1 MLFSGYIV
9 GYLFLAGTGSG
20 AFFVA
25 VCCCALDAL
34 QKNRESERVVMW
46 SQIGFILAP
55 CFMIVASLFLLLDL
69 GNASRIWQIMLSP
82 FQSVMSVGAWLVA
95 LFTFVSGAL
104 AIAGMVWREIPQAFM
119 RVCCV
124 LGIFL
129 AFGVMSYT
137 GLLLADMV
145 GVDFWRTPLL
155 VVLFV
160 VSSLTCGTQ
169 ALLLANGFLMS
180 PSRGVP
186 RALRHAASLFAFVE
200 ACVLALFLATQYGF
214 SESAATSCEML
225 LVGSLSPVFWGGVC
239 AIGLLMPCLCVI
251 ASCILPV
258 RLTTMIGAASA
269 LVGGLSLRYCIVNA
283 AAWVPLVL
291 SSVVAL

>member
-25 VCCCALDAL
+25 VCCCVADAL
-34 QKNRESERVVMW
+34 RKTCESERVVMW
-46 SQIGFILAP
+46 SQVGFALAP

-95 LFTFVSGAL
+95 LFTLVSGVL
-104 AIAGMVWREIPQAFM
+104 AITGMVWREIPQAFM
-119 RVCCV
+119 RTCCA
-124 LGIFL
+124 LGILL
-129 AFGVMSYT
+129 AFGTMSYT

-155 VVLFV
+155 VILFV
-160 VSSLTCGTQ
+160 MSSLTCGTQ
-169 ALLLANGFLMS
+169 ALLLVNGFLMS
-180 PSRGVP
+180 PSRRSP
-186 RALRHAASLFAFVE
+186 RALRNAASLFAFVE
-200 ACVLALFLATQYGF
+200 ACVLVAFLITQHGF

-225 LVGSLSPVFWGGVC
+225 LVGFLSPVFWGGVC
-239 AIGLLMPCLCVI
+239 AIGLLVPCLCTV
-251 ASCILPV
+251 ASRIFPV

-269 LVGGLSLRYCIVNA
+269 LVGGLSLRYCMVNA
-283 AAWVPLVL
+283 AVWAPLAL

>member
-25 VCCCALDAL
+25 VCCCVADAL
-34 QKNRESERVVMW
+34 RKTCESERVVMW
-46 SQIGFILAP
+46 SQVGFALAP

-95 LFTFVSGAL
+95 LFTLVSGVL
-104 AIAGMVWREIPQAFM
+104 AITGMVWREIPQAFM
-119 RVCCV
+119 RTCCA
-124 LGIFL
+124 LGILL
-129 AFGVMSYT
+129 AFGTMSYT

-155 VVLFV
+155 VILFV
-160 VSSLTCGTQ
+160 MSS
-169 ALLLANGFLMS
+169 
-180 PSRGVP
+180 
-186 RALRHAASLFAFVE
+186 RALRNAASLFAFVE
-200 ACVLALFLATQYGF
+200 ACVLVAFLITQHGF

-225 LVGSLSPVFWGGVC
+225 LVGFLSPVFWGGVC
-239 AIGLLMPCLCVI
+239 AIGLLVPCLCTV
-251 ASCILPV
+251 ASRIFPV

-269 LVGGLSLRYCIVNA
+269 LVGGLSLRYCMVNA
-283 AAWVPLVL
+283 AVWAPLAL